1 MSFLMNWLSGAL
13 QWLFNLIDKL
23 PLHIYT
29 LVTEGAA
36 KIINAIP
43 VPSFVASADSYIA
56 ALPPA
61 VAYFSAG
68 LQIPYGIGAIMSA
81 YLLRFIIRRIPF
93 IN

>member
-1 MSFLMNWLSGAL
+1 MSFLIQWLSGAL
-13 QWLFNLIDKL
+13 TWLYNLIDKL
-23 PLHIYT
+23 PLHLYT
-29 LVTEGAA
+29 LIMEGAA

-43 VPSFVASADSYIA
+43 VPAFFSNADSYIA

-61 VAYFSAG
+61 VAYFSGG
-68 LQIPYGIGAIMSA
+68 LQIPYGIGVITTA